1 MLFDG
6 DHRAARPERR
16 QQRRGIA
23 GSDRRHADHFR
34 LDTEVGKLLRRLHHL
49 MHRRTGGH
57 QRDVLAFAQGQ
68 HGAGNKA
75 IRLVKQLR
83 QRLAIE
89 TNIDRALISKSI
101 VDDLPTFARR
111 GGGED
116 LDIAKAAHH
125 RQIVNGMVGAGQRAV
140 AGSGVKAE
148 QLDVG
153 VVVTDIHFDLLIG
166 PRDKKRRGVT
176 GHSHFSAQRQTGGG
190 ADHALLGDA
199 DVHQPA
205 GELFNKRRDFGR

>member
-1 MLFDG
+1 
-6 DHRAARPERR
+6 
-16 QQRRGIA
+16 
-23 GSDRRHADHFR
+23 
-34 LDTEVGKLLRRLHHL
+34 

-153 VVVTDIHFDLLIG
+153 VVVADIHFDLLIG

-176 GHSHFSAQRQTGGG
+176 GHRHFAAQRQTGGG
-190 ADHALLGDA
+190 AGH
-199 DVHQPA
+199 
-205 GELFNKRRDFGR
+205 

>member
-1 MLFDG
+1 MIC
-6 DHRAARPERR
+6 RA
-16 QQRRGIA
+16 
-23 GSDRRHADHFR
+23 
-34 LDTEVGKLLRRLHHL
+34 
-49 MHRRTGGH
+49 
-57 QRDVLAFAQGQ
+57 
-68 HGAGNKA
+68 
-75 IRLVKQLR
+75 
-83 QRLAIE
+83 
-89 TNIDRALISKSI
+89 
-101 VDDLPTFARR
+101 FARR

-140 AGSGVKAE
+140 AGSGVKAK

-199 DVHQPA
+199 DVHQ
-205 GELFNKRRDFGR
+205 LGRGTV

>member
-1 MLFDG
+1 
-6 DHRAARPERR
+6 
-16 QQRRGIA
+16 
-23 GSDRRHADHFR
+23 
-34 LDTEVGKLLRRLHHL
+34 
-49 MHRRTGGH
+49 MHRRAGGH
-57 QRDVLAFAQGQ
+57 QRDIIAFPQRDDRARY
-68 HGAGNKA
+68 KA
-75 IRLVKQLR
+75 IAFIVQFR

-89 TNIDRALISKSI
+89 TNIDRALISKGI
-101 VDDLPTFARR
+101 VDDLSTFARR

-116 LDIAKAAHH
+116 LDITEAAHH

-176 GHSHFSAQRQTGGG
+176 GHRHFSAQRQTGGG